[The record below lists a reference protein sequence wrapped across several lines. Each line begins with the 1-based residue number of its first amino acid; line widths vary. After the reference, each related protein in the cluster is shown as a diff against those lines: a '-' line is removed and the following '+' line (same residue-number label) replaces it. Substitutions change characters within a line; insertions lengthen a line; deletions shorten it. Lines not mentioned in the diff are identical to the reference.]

1 MCRIMTEE
9 QMEIVNEI
17 ETLVCDFDKNVE
29 KIKSILHGENIDLT
43 FGQQLIYADA
53 LFKNCRQRRMLM
65 FDIMLHESVNLQND
79 WGISYRLIKEAYIMT
94 DNIYAQVK
102 LSPYS
107 FNLKAFL
114 REMSGKINVVSF
126 MEQEELDYLASLPFP
141 MKAYRGM
148 CNAEYASGDLGIS
161 WTDSK
166 DYASNYVFFSKN
178 NNREKDGK
186 IAERTIERKDVFAA
200 WGVNGNKKEL
210 IILT

>member
-1 MCRIMTEE
+1 MTEE
-9 QMEIVNEI
+9 QVEIVNEI

-114 REMSGKINVVSF
+114 REMSGKINVGHVS
-126 MEQEELDYLASLPFP
+126 
-141 MKAYRGM
+141 
-148 CNAEYASGDLGIS
+148 
-161 WTDSK
+161 
-166 DYASNYVFFSKN
+166 
-178 NNREKDGK
+178 
-186 IAERTIERKDVFAA
+186 
-200 WGVNGNKKEL
+200 
-210 IILT
+210 